1 MDGVDRDEGMLL
13 DAASTAT
20 RSAGE
25 KLRSVFERHDKRG
38 RGKIPV
44 EAFEEASV
52 RSLQRGDGT
61 APAWLAAELDVGKAD
76 AAAAT
81 DAALDRAAA
90 AL

>member
-38 RGKIPV
+38 RGKITV
-44 EAFEEASV
+44 EAFEEALEAYV
-52 RSLQRGDGT
+52 RGDAAVVAFV
-61 APAWLAAELDVGKAD
+61 APGGAVAESVAKIK
-76 AAAAT
+76 
-81 DAALDRAAA
+81 
-90 AL
+90 